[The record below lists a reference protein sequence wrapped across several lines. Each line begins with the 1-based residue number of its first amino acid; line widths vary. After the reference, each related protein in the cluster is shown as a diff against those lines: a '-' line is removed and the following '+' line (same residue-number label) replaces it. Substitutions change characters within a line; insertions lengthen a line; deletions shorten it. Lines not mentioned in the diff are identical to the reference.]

1 MDLVIHFSDFDYRC
15 DQMKGWEELYH
26 SQSEETEDWME
37 HKQKGQLNMDY
48 ESFKEQF
55 VEDVKNK
62 LYEQGSEAEITVN
75 PVNKLNDVTTAEVF
89 QLRCL
94 PR

>member
-1 MDLVIHFSDFDYRC
+1 
-15 DQMKGWEELYH
+15 
-26 SQSEETEDWME
+26 
-37 HKQKGQLNMDY
+37 MDY

-75 PVNKLNDVTTAEVF
+75 PVNKLNEHYEAMTVKPEGDRVA
-89 QLRCL
+89 
-94 PR
+94 